1 MSGKENLISELH
13 PRKGSWKIAVRIT
26 DMWDVKKHNGRQA
39 IEMVFIDQMGV
50 KIRATLWQELFP
62 EFQPKLSL
70 GCSYLIQNIKVVD
83 NQSEYKVSSIP
94 YLLYFVKTTSVKE
107 VERPEILANVH
118 VITKIADIISGIA
131 LRHTLVDVVGVIAEV
146 IERKT
151 VNPAYRVTVKL
162 RDNSDAE
169 ILMTLW
175 EDYALQLDDVIEKN
189 HFKREPLVLMLTLAK
204 IKDATEE
211 GSGSQSQYTSNSQ
224 RGDRDK
230 FLHNAQM
237 VRLGDISRLREDCF
251 CLTVATVDEVLID
264 TPWSYDSCPNCTTM
278 FDPLKIV
285 GACRSCQNQVSH
297 TVPKYKL
304 VVKMEHNGEKANF
317 YFWDA
322 TCIKMFD
329 KTVEE
334 CRQELIAGGDEI
346 KVFPE
351 CVDDLV
357 GKTLA
362 VRFKFRVNMRQ
373 SSVMDVSEEE
383 HHIQT
388 LTFKLGLQVI
398 VNLS

>member
-237 VRLGDISRLREDCF
+237 VRLGDISRLRE
-251 CLTVATVDEVLID
+251 
-264 TPWSYDSCPNCTTM
+264 
-278 FDPLKIV
+278 
-285 GACRSCQNQVSH
+285 
-297 TVPKYKL
+297 
-304 VVKMEHNGEKANF
+304 
-317 YFWDA
+317 
-322 TCIKMFD
+322 
-329 KTVEE
+329 
-334 CRQELIAGGDEI
+334 GGDEI

-388 LTFKLGLQVI
+388 LTFKLGLQDVQTI
-398 VNLS
+398 GKSPASCAETSSGYYHPTPSLSQSADYDPGNTAFITLAKRLSGEQATNEFDSEDTTAYELSTNKHIKAE